1 MDEIL
6 SGGCELDV
14 SWVPEIM
21 HYKKYTKCFPRLP
34 FSQLPKCIGNM
45 IWANM
50 CWHTVVCMFFHRCR
64 HKVEFA
70 VTCTNSQQSDWM
82 PLFLLEEKMFPLNSR
97 VIQSSQHL
105 PIIIFLSPAP
115 YLFALPRVP
124 VWIDIKFGHFPLW
137 KPRTTSSRS
146 LFLSC
151 TCNTCCVFVV
161 DLLLVLSKWLS
172 GRTRYTAE
180 VIVSSQINA
189 WFIKPASNYHAA
201 GTALA
206 LCLLFHITVSC
217 ALFTP
222 FSPIRLPA
230 ILMKMK
236 KKSFSGLSAWQ
247 TSHTVAPRCRS
258 NNLKWAG
265 SPKPGFKTDLSCK

>member
-1 MDEIL
+1 
-6 SGGCELDV
+6 
-14 SWVPEIM
+14 M
-21 HYKKYTKCFPRLP
+21 HL
-34 FSQLPKCIGNM
+34 
-45 IWANM
+45 
-50 CWHTVVCMFFHRCR
+50 
-64 HKVEFA
+64 
-70 VTCTNSQQSDWM
+70 
-82 PLFLLEEKMFPLNSR
+82 
-97 VIQSSQHL
+97 QH
-105 PIIIFLSPAP
+105 FC
-115 YLFALPRVP
+115 
-124 VWIDIKFGHFPLW
+124 G
-137 KPRTTSSRS
+137 
-146 LFLSC
+146 
-151 TCNTCCVFVV
+151 CVFVV

-236 KKSFSGLSAWQ
+236 KKTSVDCRPDKQVTLWLPAADQ
-247 TSHTVAPRCRS
+247 TI
-258 NNLKWAG
+258 
-265 SPKPGFKTDLSCK
+265 